1 VSTVAEVR
9 LWGSRIGAV
18 SLADGERAAA
28 FEYDPA
34 FAESGIEPAPIEM
47 PAAGGRP
54 YRFPDL
60 APESFSGLPGML
72 ADSLP
77 DRYGNALIDAWLATR
92 GREPESFSAVERLC
106 YIGRRGMGA
115 LEFKPTRGPRPAR
128 SHTVDIGALVE
139 LAAEVMAARADLAVS
154 LRQPGKRD
162 ALREILRVGTSAG
175 GARPKALIALNP
187 ETGEVRSG
195 QLDAEPGFEQWILK
209 FDGVADSSR
218 DLGTTGG
225 YGAIE
230 LAYARMAKRAG
241 IEMTES
247 RLLEEGGRRH
257 YMTRRFDRTADGGK
271 LHMQSLAALAHLD
284 YNQLGAN
291 SYEQAFQV
299 IRRLGLPRAAVEQQF
314 RRMAFN
320 VVARNQDDHVKNIA
334 FLMDRAG
341 EWSLSPAFDLIYAH
355 NPGGRWTARHQMSI
369 NGKLDGFAVEDLRA
383 VAKLAALK
391 RGQAEGI
398 LDEVTAAVR
407 QWPKIAAEVGIEED
421 RVARIAATHRLEL
434 PAG

>member
-1 VSTVAEVR
+1 MSTVAEVR

-18 SLADGERAAA
+18 SLADGERAAT

-34 FAESGIEPAPIEM
+34 FGESGIEPAPIEM
-47 PAAGGRP
+47 RAAAGRP

-92 GREPESFSAVERLC
+92 GREPESFNAVERLC

-115 LEFKPTRGPRPAR
+115 LEFRPARGPRAVR
-128 SHTVDIGALVE
+128 SHAVDVEALVE

-154 LRQPGKRD
+154 LRRPGKRN

-209 FDGVADSSR
+209 FDGIGDASR
-218 DLGTTGG
+218 DLGASRG

-230 LAYARMAKRAG
+230 LAYTRMAKRAG

-247 RLLEEGGRRH
+247 RLLDEGGRRH
-257 YMTRRFDRTADGGK
+257 FMTRRFDRTADGDK

-284 YNQLGAN
+284 YNRPGAN

-314 RRMAFN
+314 RRMVFN

-341 EWSLSPAFDLIYAH
+341 EWSLSPAFDLVFAY
-355 NPGGRWTARHQMSI
+355 NPSGRWTSRHQMSI
-369 NGKLDGFAVEDLRA
+369 NGKVDGIGLADLRA
-383 VAKLAALK
+383 VADLASMK
-391 RGQAEGI
+391 RGRAEAI
-398 LDEVTAAVR
+398 LAEVVDVVRAWSEPAAEAGVAAER
-407 QWPKIAAEVGIEED
+407 VTEIAA
-421 RVARIAATHRLEL
+421 AHRLRL
-434 PAG
+434 R